1 MIQERDQL
9 IERHA
14 VEIDRLNKKIQD
26 LDRTIENLEIKRVA
40 FEKQT
45 EIQKKELTEKIS
57 SLQDIIKAEKTTRE
71 SWIDRYKKE

>member
-26 LDRTIENLEIKRVA
+26 LDRTI
-40 FEKQT
+40 
-45 EIQKKELTEKIS
+45 
-57 SLQDIIKAEKTTRE
+57 
-71 SWIDRYKKE
+71 